1 METMIPPIRVLLAD
15 DHPTLRAGVRAVLEA
30 AGDLL
35 VVGEVD
41 HGDLIVSRCLETQAD
56 VLLLDIEMPGPGPL
70 PIVAALHTDCPAVKV
85 VVLSA
90 HDEEVYA
97 RSLLAAG
104 VAGYVRKDEPAE
116 SILDA
121 VHTAARGGIWL
132 SRPIAEA
139 LGWSAEGLPAPAL
152 ALTEREQAV
161 LRLLVEGH
169 SNREISQALGVSEQL
184 IERPIHEIFVKLGV
198 TSRVMAAVKAVR
210 EGLV

>member
-1 METMIPPIRVLLAD
+1 MQTMIAPIRVLLAD

-30 AGDLL
+30 AGDLV

-41 HGDLIVSRCLETQAD
+41 HGDLIVPRCLETQAD
-56 VLLLDIEMPGPGPL
+56 VLLLDIDMPGPGPL
-70 PIVAALHTDCPAVKV
+70 PIVAALHTACPALKV

-90 HDEEVYA
+90 HDEEVYV

-116 SILDA
+116 AIVDA
-121 VHTAARGGIWL
+121 VHSAARGGTWL
-132 SRPIAEA
+132 SRPIAER
-139 LGWSAEGLPAPAL
+139 LGRATEGAPAL
-152 ALTEREQAV
+152 ALTERELAV
-161 LRLLVEGH
+161 LRLLVEGR

-184 IERPIHEIFVKLGV
+184 IERRIHEIFVKLGV

>member
-1 METMIPPIRVLLAD
+1 MIAPIRVLLAD
-15 DHPTLRAGVRAVLEA
+15 DHPTLRAGVRAALEA

-41 HGDLIVSRCLETQAD
+41 HGDLVVPRGLETQTD

-70 PIVAALHTDCPAVKV
+70 PIVAALHTHCPALKV

-90 HDEEVYA
+90 HDEEVYV

-104 VAGYVRKDEPAE
+104 AAGYVRKDEPAE
-116 SILDA
+116 AIVDA
-121 VHTAARGGIWL
+121 VRTAARGGTWL
-132 SRPIAEA
+132 SRSIAEA
-139 LGWSAEGLPAPAL
+139 LGQPTEGPPPPAP

-161 LRLLVEGH
+161 LRLLVEGR

-184 IERPIHEIFVKLGV
+184 IERRIHEIFVKLGV
-198 TSRVMAAVKAVR
+198 TSRVMAAVRAVR

>member
-1 METMIPPIRVLLAD
+1 METMIAPIRVLLAD
-15 DHPTLRAGVRAVLEA
+15 DHPTLRAGVRAALEA

-41 HGDLIVSRCLETQAD
+41 HGDLVVPRGLETQTD

-70 PIVAALHTDCPAVKV
+70 PIVAALHTHCPALKV

-90 HDEEVYA
+90 HDEEVYV

-104 VAGYVRKDEPAE
+104 AAGYVRKDEPAE
-116 SILDA
+116 AIVDA
-121 VHTAARGGIWL
+121 VRTAARGGTWL
-132 SRPIAEA
+132 SRSIAEA
-139 LGWSAEGLPAPAL
+139 
-152 ALTEREQAV
+152 
-161 LRLLVEGH
+161 LRLLVEGR

-184 IERPIHEIFVKLGV
+184 IERRIHEIFVKLGV
-198 TSRVMAAVKAVR
+198 TSRVMAAVRAVR

>member
-1 METMIPPIRVLLAD
+1 MIPPIRVLLAD

-30 AGDLL
+30 AGDLV

-41 HGDLIVSRCLETQAD
+41 HGDLIVSRCLETQTD

-70 PIVAALHTDCPAVKV
+70 PIVAALHTDCPALKV

-97 RSLLAAG
+97 RSLLTAG

-116 SILDA
+116 AIVDA
-121 VHTAARGGIWL
+121 VHTAAKGGTWL
-132 SRPIAEA
+132 SRPIAER
-139 LGWSAEGLPAPAL
+139 LGWSVEALPPPVP

-161 LRLLVEGH
+161 LRLLVEGR
-169 SNREISQALGVSEQL
+169 SNREISQALGVSEKM
-184 IERPIHEIFVKLGV
+184 IERRVSEICAKLGV

>member
-15 DHPTLRAGVRAVLEA
+15 DHPTLRAGVRAALEA
-30 AGDLL
+30 AGDLV

-41 HGDLIVSRCLETQAD
+41 HGDLVVPRCLETQTD

-70 PIVAALHTDCPAVKV
+70 PIVATLHTDCPALKV

-90 HDEEVYA
+90 HDEEVYV

-116 SILDA
+116 AIVDA
-121 VHTAARGGIWL
+121 VHTAARGGTWL

-139 LGWSAEGLPAPAL
+139 LGRSAEGPPLPAL
-152 ALTEREQAV
+152 MLTEREQVV
-161 LRLLVEGH
+161 LRLLVEGR
-169 SNREISQALGVSEQL
+169 SNREMSQALGISEQL
-184 IERPIHEIFVKLGV
+184 IERRIHEIFVKLGV

>member
-1 METMIPPIRVLLAD
+1 MVPPIRVLLAD
-15 DHPTLRAGVRAVLEA
+15 DHPTLRAGVRTVLEA

-70 PIVAALHTDCPAVKV
+70 PIVAALHTDCPALKI

-90 HDEEVYA
+90 HDEEVYV

-116 SILDA
+116 AIVDA
-121 VHTAARGGIWL
+121 VHTAARGGTWL
-132 SRPIAEA
+132 SRPIAER
-139 LGWSAEGLPAPAL
+139 LGWSAERPPAPAL
-152 ALTEREQAV
+152 VLTEPEQAV
-161 LRLLVEGH
+161 LRLLVEGY
-169 SNREISQALGVSEQL
+169 SNREIGMALDVSEKM
-184 IERPIHEIFVKLGV
+184 IERRVSEICAKLGV